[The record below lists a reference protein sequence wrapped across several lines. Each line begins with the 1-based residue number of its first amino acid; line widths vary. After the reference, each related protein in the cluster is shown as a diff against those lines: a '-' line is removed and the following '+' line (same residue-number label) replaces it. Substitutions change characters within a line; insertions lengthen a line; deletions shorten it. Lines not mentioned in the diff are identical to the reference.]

1 MSDARRTG
9 RVPANNLPMTR
20 KSPANNPPIT
30 RVKITLKNPINPAD
44 TPSMAKLI
52 PAEYASALRG
62 RIGEVVYSQ
71 TKNGV
76 VMRSYTHPR
85 NPRTPAQSQAR
96 ARFSMANYAFGALSE
111 SERLAWDAYAGTQ
124 IRQDTRTGATRIPQ
138 TKQVFTGLACK
149 FQQVSPDAAI
159 PALPPEFGFAGD
171 PLAVTATVE
180 GTTITFTASA
190 ATSDWV
196 RVELMLQPLRSGG
209 CAPIA
214 KRYRPLAFAEFA
226 PGQMRVAVTVPAG
239 WQAPAYQFV
248 HRGTGQEAGFRAL
261 PRLQAG
267 AGE

>member
-1 MSDARRTG
+1 
-9 RVPANNLPMTR
+9 
-20 KSPANNPPIT
+20 
-30 RVKITLKNPINPAD
+30 
-44 TPSMAKLI
+44 MAKLI
-52 PAEYASALRG
+52 PAEYAAALRG
-62 RIGEVVYSQ
+62 RVGEVVYSQ

-76 VMRSYTHPR
+76 VMRSYTRPR
-85 NPRTPAQSQAR
+85 NPRTPAQMAAR
-96 ARFSMANYAFGALSE
+96 RRFYMANLAFGALSDAQ
-111 SERLAWDAYAGTQ
+111 RQAWTAYAGAQ
-124 IRQDTRTGATRIPQ
+124 IRQDPQTGAARVAQAKP
-138 TKQVFTGLACK
+138 VFIGLACK
-149 FQQVSPDAAI
+149 FQQVSPDDAI

-171 PLAVTATVE
+171 PLAVTASVE

-261 PRLQAG
+261 PRLEAG